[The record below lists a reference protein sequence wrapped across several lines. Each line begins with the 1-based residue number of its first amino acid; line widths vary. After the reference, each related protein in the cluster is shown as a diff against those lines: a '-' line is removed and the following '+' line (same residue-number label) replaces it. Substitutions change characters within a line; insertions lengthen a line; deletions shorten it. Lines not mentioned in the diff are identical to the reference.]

1 MTTKTSDL
9 STIYNYLVSNEKVL
23 QITDIQLYHTIKKGK
38 PTNRP
43 YISFRCAVGLAL
55 FNIYH
60 NKPLITG
67 INPMFELVMTIVRQP
82 KNWQGSY
89 DDLICLA
96 KSLLYFNNY
105 VAMEYIEKRLRLIL
119 TNYVTYKTTEDFL
132 KDIDNVITHNY
143 TMALKL
149 YTKMDK
155 MEVDYKNS
163 IVNKSM
169 MQKYALSFLG
179 DRMFAIANE
188 IF

>member
-1 MTTKTSDL
+1 MSTKTSNL
-9 STIYNYLVSNEKVL
+9 STIYNYLVSNEKAL
-23 QITDIQLYHTIKKGK
+23 QITDIQIVKKGRFSGKPYVKFRCVEGPATLFTIYHTRPILSDIK
-38 PTNRP
+38 PTFEFVMSTR
-43 YISFRCAVGLAL
+43 
-55 FNIYH
+55 
-60 NKPLITG
+60 IT
-67 INPMFELVMTIVRQP
+67 PQ
-82 KNWQGSY
+82 NWQGSY

-149 YTKMDK
+149 YIKMDK